1 MRNCFYLRST
11 ILTLLG
17 RNSRAMEKSPYFSS
31 SKPSDSDAMTRFV
44 RKRRHVKPQ
53 YASENEIGNPSSEPN
68 SALMAPANSLNE
80 PNSAL
85 MASANLLS
93 DPNLALTAPLNA
105 PLAPPNATLPPVKDE
120 KLKLNCDASFPLSSL
135 VKLEPVD
142 EDETN
147 ILTKIVENIKRD
159 PGPDRPDPDRPD
171 PHQRDPKTE
180 PAGET
185 GDELVKREVWEPR
198 NWRDQLRGIREMRK
212 NRDAPVDTMGC
223 ERCHDH
229 DALPHVQRLG

>member
-1 MRNCFYLRST
+1 M
-11 ILTLLG
+11 
-17 RNSRAMEKSPYFSS
+17 
-31 SKPSDSDAMTRFV
+31 KPE
-44 RKRRHVKPQ
+44 
-53 YASENEIGNPSSEPN
+53 YASENEIGNSSSGHD
-68 SALMAPANSLNE
+68 SALMVPANSLKE
-80 PNSAL
+80 RNSAL

-93 DPNLALTAPLNA
+93 DPNLALTARFNA
-105 PLAPPNATLPPVKDE
+105 PLAPPITTLPPVKDE
-120 KLKLNCDASFPLSSL
+120 KLKLNCDASSPLSSL

-142 EDETN
+142 EDEAN

-159 PGPDRPDPDRPD
+159 PDQPD
-171 PHQRDPKTE
+171 PHQPDPHQPDPHRRDPKTD
-180 PAGET
+180 PAAET
-185 GDELVKREVWEPR
+185 GDELVKREVWEPP